1 MAENLKNKFMGVT
14 AKASEYVRQGTAEFQ
29 KATASGTREIKRVA
43 SEVGA
48 DLKKTAENNK
58 LNSPLPSD
66 FASEVQKAAN
76 ILASFTADPETVEG
90 GLDNVIPVDVIQKAR
105 GLAMFTVV
113 KAGFMWS
120 GRMGSGMVIARLEDG
135 SWSPPSCIAIGG
147 VGFGVQVGAD
157 VTDFV
162 IILNTD
168 DAVKA
173 FSHPENVTLGGNLS
187 VTAGPVGIGGE
198 VSGSLVD
205 RAPLFAYSKSK
216 GLFAGVSL
224 EGTMIIGRKDANK
237 QFYGHEVSAA
247 DVLAGKVEVPALS
260 TNVLHE
266 VIKRAETRK
275 PGSAPAPTKE
285 ETDKKE

>member
-1 MAENLKNKFMGVT
+1 MDKLKGGY
-14 AKASEYVRQGTAEFQ
+14 AKASEYMRQGTAEFQ
-29 KATASGTREIKRVA
+29 KVAAGGTREIKRVA

-76 ILASFTADPETVEG
+76 ILASFTDPETVEG

-237 QFYGHEVSAA
+237 QFYGQEVPAS
-247 DVLAGKVEVPALS
+247 DILAGKVEVPALS

-275 PGSAPAPTKE
+275 PGSAPAPAPTKE
-285 ETDKKE
+285 ETDNKE